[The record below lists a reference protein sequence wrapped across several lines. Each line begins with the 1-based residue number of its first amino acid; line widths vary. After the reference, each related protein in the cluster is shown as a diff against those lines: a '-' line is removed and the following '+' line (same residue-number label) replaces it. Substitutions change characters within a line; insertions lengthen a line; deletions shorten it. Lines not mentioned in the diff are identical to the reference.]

1 MSRDE
6 QKRRTRQRLLQVA
19 RQSFEQQGFAGTT
32 MRSVADTAGVAVG
45 TVFVHFEDKRDLLCS
60 ALFDD
65 LEQILDTALRQAA
78 QGSARSRLH
87 HLTAALFDHYE
98 ARPELSRMLLRE
110 SLLTTGP
117 WRSRFAEQVQRVHG
131 VIAGWL
137 GQARKQQE
145 LRPTID
151 PALGAVAYLS
161 FYYFALIGW
170 IQGQPLDPVGLVDR
184 LLDQHLDRHLD
195 PPHDPSPHDPSQQDQ
210 SPQNQSKGLP

>member
-6 QKRRTRQRLLQVA
+6 QKRRTRERLLQVA
-19 RQSFEQQGFAGTT
+19 RASFEQRGFEGTT
-32 MRSVADTAGVAVG
+32 MRMVADEAGVAVG

-65 LEQILDTALRQAA
+65 LEHVLDAALREAA
-78 QGSARSRLH
+78 GGSVRARLH
-87 HLTAALFDHYE
+87 HLTAALFCHYE

-117 WRSRFAEQVQRVHG
+117 WRSRFAGQVQRVHE
-131 VIAGWL
+131 VVAGWL
-137 GQARKQQE
+137 AQARERQE
-145 LRPTID
+145 LRPSVD

-170 IQGQPLDPVGLVDR
+170 IQGQPLDTVGLVDR
-184 LLDQHLDRHLD
+184 LLGQHFDQPQRSVKG
-195 PPHDPSPHDPSQQDQ
+195 PS
-210 SPQNQSKGLP
+210 